1 MSASPFVRLSFWTV
15 VVGNT
20 FNWIAAIA
28 LNQAMVQK
36 FLSLPT
42 YGKVQT

>member
-1 MSASPFVRLSFWTV
+1 MSLSPFERLTFFNV

-20 FNWIAAIA
+20 FNWIGAIA
-28 LNQAMVQK
+28 VNQAMVQK

-42 YGKVQT
+42 YKKAQM